1 MARPRKV
8 KQPVSGQQ
16 NFVRTVTGHPPR
28 ASVAGVISLTSW
40 PFPLWSK
47 VVRPDRDRPSP
58 LARTLIAVWRPK
70 KRGGAAGLG
79 ARASDVS
86 LCLGVV
92 LVFRSPDPVTRTL
105 AGSRVRGQRQTQ
117 EQACQL
123 KLDRDLPALATPL
136 KKKKYKAAMQAVPSP
151 SKSGIAR
158 AILLVQDL
166 RHVTADVI
174 DIIRLIS
181 ERGEVSADNAFLRRT
196 C

>member
-70 KRGGAAGLG
+70 KRGVRSENKEEIILGGL
-79 ARASDVS
+79 
-86 LCLGVV
+86 
-92 LVFRSPDPVTRTL
+92 
-105 AGSRVRGQRQTQ
+105 
-117 EQACQL
+117 
-123 KLDRDLPALATPL
+123 
-136 KKKKYKAAMQAVPSP
+136 
-151 SKSGIAR
+151 SGIEGGR
-158 AILLVQDL
+158 EGS
-166 RHVTADVI
+166 H
-174 DIIRLIS
+174 
-181 ERGEVSADNAFLRRT
+181 
-196 C
+196 